1 MPLSAHSVCL
11 SLCGIAL
18 LWSSLSATAADIVG
32 RVVGVSDGDTIT
44 VLVDNHDRLKVRLAG
59 IDAPEKSQPFGSVS
73 KKSLSDQ
80 VFGKTVNIE
89 SNKKDRYG
97 RFLGRVIFNGT
108 DVCLEQIRSGMA
120 WHYKRYSNE
129 QSESLRR
136 EYADAESQARQLKI
150 GLWSEPTPVAPWE
163 YRHQGRGSD

>member
-44 VLVDNHDRLKVRLAG
+44 VLVDNHARLKVRLAG

-108 DVCLEQIRSGMA
+108 DVCLEQIRAGLA

-163 YRHQGRGSD
+163 FRHQGRGGD

>member
-89 SNKKDRYG
+89 ANKKDRYG
-97 RFLGRVIFNGT
+97 RFLGRVFFNGT
-108 DVCLEQIRSGMA
+108 DVCLEQIRAGMA

-163 YRHQGRGSD
+163 FRHQGRGGD

>member
-1 MPLSAHSVCL
+1 MPLSAHSVCR

-108 DVCLEQIRSGMA
+108 DVCLEQIRAGMA

-136 EYADAESQARQLKI
+136 DYADAESQARQLKI

-163 YRHQGRGSD
+163 FRHQGRGGD

>member
-108 DVCLEQIRSGMA
+108 DVCLEQIRAGMA

-150 GLWSEPTPVAPWE
+150 GLWSEPTPIAPWE
-163 YRHQGRGSD
+163 FRHQGRGGD

>member
-97 RFLGRVIFNGT
+97 RFLGRVLFNGT
-108 DVCLEQIRSGMA
+108 DVCLEQIRAGMA

-163 YRHQGRGSD
+163 FRHQGRGGD

>member
-108 DVCLEQIRSGMA
+108 DVCLEQIRVGMA

-163 YRHQGRGSD
+163 FRHQGRGGD

>member
-1 MPLSAHSVCL
+1 MPISAHSVCL
-11 SLCGIAL
+11 ALCGIAL

-108 DVCLEQIRSGMA
+108 DVCLEQIRAGMA
-120 WHYKRYSNE
+120 WHYKRYSND

-136 EYADAESQARQLKI
+136 EYADAEYQARQLKI

-163 YRHQGRGSD
+163 FRHQGRGGD

>member
-89 SNKKDRYG
+89 ANKKDRYG
-97 RFLGRVIFNGT
+97 RFLGRVISNGT
-108 DVCLEQIRSGMA
+108 DVCLEQIRAGMA

-163 YRHQGRGSD
+163 FRHQGRGGD

>member
-1 MPLSAHSVCL
+1 MPLSAHSACL

-108 DVCLEQIRSGMA
+108 DVCLEQIRAGMA

-129 QSESLRR
+129 QSESLRL

-163 YRHQGRGSD
+163 FRHQGRGGD

>member
-108 DVCLEQIRSGMA
+108 DVCLEQIRAGMA

-136 EYADAESQARQLKI
+136 EYADAES
-150 GLWSEPTPVAPWE
+150 P
-163 YRHQGRGSD
+163 

>member
-163 YRHQGRGSD
+163 FRHQGRGGD

>member
-1 MPLSAHSVCL
+1 MPISAHSVCL
-11 SLCGIAL
+11 ALCGIAL

-44 VLVDNHDRLKVRLAG
+44 VLVDNRDRLKVRLAG

-108 DVCLEQIRSGMA
+108 DVCLEQIRVGMA

-163 YRHQGRGSD
+163 FRHQGRGGD

>member
-89 SNKKDRYG
+89 ANKKDRYG

-108 DVCLEQIRSGMA
+108 DVCLEQIRAGMA

-163 YRHQGRGSD
+163 FRHQGRGGD

>member
-44 VLVDNHDRLKVRLAG
+44 VLVDNHDRIKVRLAG
-59 IDAPEKSQPFGSVS
+59 IDAPEKSQLFGSVS

-108 DVCLEQIRSGMA
+108 DVCLEQIRAGMA

-163 YRHQGRGSD
+163 FRHQGRGGD

>member
-11 SLCGIAL
+11 SLCSIAL
-18 LWSSLSATAADIVG
+18 LWSSLSATAAEIVG

-108 DVCLEQIRSGMA
+108 DVCLEQIRAGMA

-136 EYADAESQARQLKI
+136 EYADAEYQARQLKI

-163 YRHQGRGSD
+163 FRHQGRGGD